1 MLAER
6 FARRHGLGDESRKP
20 GPIVLPAIALSLA
33 LVSFGMGAASN
44 VVSRR
49 VEARADAFS
58 LRLTD
63 DPAAFVQLER
73 RLALR
78 NISDP
83 DPPWFTHTLFGTH
96 PTTADRIGIGEAFNR
111 SSVRWGDAN

>member
-1 MLAER
+1 
-6 FARRHGLGDESRKP
+6 
-20 GPIVLPAIALSLA
+20 VT
-33 LVSFGMGAASN
+33 FGVGAASN
-44 VVSRR
+44 VLSRQ

-58 LRLTD
+58 LRLTE

-83 DPPWFTHTLFGTH
+83 DPPWMLHALFGTH
-96 PTTADRIGIGEAFNR
+96 PTTIQRIGIGEAFN
-111 SSVRWGDAN
+111 SAE

>member
-1 MLAER
+1 ML
-6 FARRHGLGDESRKP
+6 SRQ
-20 GPIVLPAIALSLA
+20 
-33 LVSFGMGAASN
+33 
-44 VVSRR
+44 

-58 LRLTD
+58 LRLTE

-83 DPPWFTHTLFGTH
+83 DPPGLTHLLFGTH
-96 PTTADRIGIGEAFNR
+96 PDHGGAHRDRRGVQASNEP
-111 SSVRWGDAN
+111 